1 MNTLALTLAVIFLP
15 GIIWARLDAKYA
27 SQTKPTQFDLILNV
41 FVFGLI
47 AYVATYLIYLIPCVQ
62 KFAVFNLAALE
73 VDDKKAQNILNQT
86 IVDDIL
92 VATFASLI
100 LAPIWLAL
108 KHHKIITRV
117 LQFIKVTNR
126 YGDEDV
132 WDFTLN
138 STEKMTRYIN
148 LRDTRTGVTFS
159 GYVEVFSETPA
170 LRELLLRNVRAYD
183 TDSGTQVFE
192 IPRLYLAREPKE
204 ITMEFPADSSY
215 NWQDTPN
222 KED

>member
-1 MNTLALTLAVIFLP
+1 MNTLVLTLALIFLP

-47 AYVATYLIYLIPCVQ
+47 AYVVTYIIYLIPCIQ
-62 KFAVFNLAALE
+62 KFAVFNLVALD
-73 VDDKKAQNILNQT
+73 VDDKKAQSILNEN

-92 VATFASLI
+92 VATFVSLV
-100 LAPIWLAL
+100 LAPIWLSL
-108 KHHKIITRV
+108 KHHKIITRI
-117 LQFIKVTNR
+117 LQKLKVTNR

-138 STEKMTRYIN
+138 STEKTTRYVN
-148 LRDTRTGVTFS
+148 LRDIRTGVTFS

-170 LRELLLRNVRAYD
+170 LRELLLRNVCAYD
-183 TDSGTQVFE
+183 TDSGEPVFE

-215 NWQDTPN
+215 EWKDTPK